1 MYQLRVI
8 AMRWIL
14 LTIFIL
20 FLYPSFAQAS
30 SFIRVV
36 TYNVSNNPDDAIED
50 ADMSVI
56 FDAIGTF
63 DQAGRSK
70 PADIIVLQETDTGS
84 SVRMVDV
91 INTAYGVSSYTAIS
105 SASIGGDKVAVIY
118 DTNVLSIISQSEI
131 NNASLTRP
139 FLKVQLTHSQLQ
151 NESFYIYGMHLKSGS
166 AGSDK
171 TARQTEANFIS
182 NDIASLGGANVIAL
196 GDLNLTGSSEGA
208 WTEFMSILFDPAN
221 ATGEW
226 RDNASF
232 LELHTQN
239 PAASMDDRF
248 DFQLVSSMLIDGAGL
263 EVCNDTYKALGNNG
277 THTLDGAINTGTG
290 ASAAVLNALMSAS
303 DHLPLIVDY
312 CFPTAS
318 DSSFSASLAL
328 TAQGKTS
335 YLLLFAL
342 ALLLMYPRVKN
353 VAVIY
358 FVNCTRI

>member
-1 MYQLRVI
+1 MKWTFLI
-8 AMRWIL
+8 
-14 LTIFIL
+14 IFTL
-20 FLYPSFAQAS
+20 FICPSIAQAN

-36 TYNVSNNPDDAIED
+36 TYNVSNNPDDVAED

-70 PADIIVLQETDTGS
+70 PADVIVLQETDTGS
-84 SVRMVDV
+84 SARMVDV
-91 INTAYGVSSYTAIS
+91 INTAYGVSSYTAIT
-105 SASIGGDKVAVIY
+105 SASVGGDKVAVIY
-118 DTNVLSIISQSEI
+118 DNNVLSVVSQSEI

-248 DFQLVSSMLIDGAGL
+248 DFQLVSSQLMDGAGL

-277 THTLDGAINTGTG
+277 THALDAAINSGTG

-318 DSSFSASLAL
+318 DSSFSASLTV
-328 TAQGKTS
+328 TAQGQTS
-335 YLLLFAL
+335 NFVLFSLTFLLI
-342 ALLLMYPRVKN
+342 LL
-353 VAVIY
+353 
-358 FVNCTRI
+358 RIKD